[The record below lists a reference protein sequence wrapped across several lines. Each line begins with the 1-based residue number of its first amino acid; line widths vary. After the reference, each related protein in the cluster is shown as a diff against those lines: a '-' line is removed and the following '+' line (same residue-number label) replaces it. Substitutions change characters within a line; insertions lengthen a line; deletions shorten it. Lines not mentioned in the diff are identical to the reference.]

1 MEEELFYKYV
11 SNYTHFWK
19 IIIIERMPR
28 TVRSLTPYV
37 YYSINVLLKIVYMS
51 DYEEELIMSTG

>member
-1 MEEELFYKYV
+1 
-11 SNYTHFWK
+11 
-19 IIIIERMPR
+19 MPR

-51 DYEEELIMSTG
+51 DYVEELIMSTG